1 LPLLRSSKWK
11 PQFCNVGKPFPYLI
25 VDNWYNKFEEDAIWK
40 ELEFLTSRGRD
51 NSLRAEDTIVA
62 HSKGKPLGRSYRYY
76 LADIFNYQNRTSS
89 NILRFLKKQQSKEF
103 HDLLFKTFPH
113 AINFVSTNQDS
124 SLVSYYENNDVYDAH
139 TDTFQFTCLIWFHKK
154 PKKYK
159 GGDFYFEQT
168 GQTVESKHNRLLIF
182 PCYYKHGVKKIKM
195 DTELPIG
202 FGRYTITTFYFHVP
216 PAITLEQK

>member
-1 LPLLRSSKWK
+1 MKNKWK

-25 VDNWYNKFEEDAIWK
+25 VDNWYNKFEENAIWK

-62 HSKGKPLGRSYRYY
+62 SIKGKPLGRSYRYY
-76 LADIFNYQNRTSS
+76 LADIFNYENRTSS

-124 SLVSYYENNDVYDAH
+124 SLVSYYENNDVYNVH
-139 TDTFQFTCLIWFHKK
+139 TDTFQELVQETLKNSDISEDMSIKIDSVVSKRLDELNPKMVKGLVQDMIKEHLGWLVVWGGVFGGLI
-154 PKKYK
+154 
-159 GGDFYFEQT
+159 GLVG
-168 GQTVESKHNRLLIF
+168 SLLI
-182 PCYYKHGVKKIKM
+182 
-195 DTELPIG
+195 
-202 FGRYTITTFYFHVP
+202 
-216 PAITLEQK
+216 